1 MLDSLQNVLKNK
13 DSVVVISFSI
23 IVCLI
28 GVAIGQNLH
37 SDDDEQTS
45 VSEGIK
51 EPSSY
56 DSPMPISESPM
67 DEPDKIS
74 ENEIPV
80 MEEKMDEVPKELDI
94 NPAELNINK
103 VEDGNVE
110 NTDSEGKGVTDFFK
124 QPEVNPESFGIE
136 SSAPIISEPLA
147 SAPSTSE
154 QFQAPQTSI
163 PIPTSAPIQS
173 ITSSTSNPTPSSAPS
188 TSNPFASPPST
199 SNPISN
205 IPSESNPFQQ
215 PSITNK
221 PIILEQQGMFDEH
234 GGKNRSKKHRKHRKS
249 KKSRKHRK

>member
-56 DSPMPISESPM
+56 ESPISESPM

-74 ENEIPV
+74 ENEMPV
-80 MEEKMDEVPKELDI
+80 MENEMPVMEKKMDEVPKELDI
-94 NPAELNINK
+94 NPEEVNINK

-110 NTDSEGKGVTDFFK
+110 DIDSEGKGVTDFFK

-136 SSAPIISEPLA
+136 SITPIISEPQN
-147 SAPSTSE
+147 SAPTPPS
-154 QFQAPQTSI
+154 SI
-163 PIPTSAPIQS
+163 PIPTSAPIP
-173 ITSSTSNPTPSSAPS
+173 TSSPIPSEPISSIPS
-188 TSNPFASPPST
+188 TSNPF
-199 SNPISN
+199 
-205 IPSESNPFQQ
+205 QQ
-215 PSITNK
+215 PPSITNK

>member
-56 DSPMPISESPM
+56 ESPISESPM

-136 SSAPIISEPLA
+136 SSAPI
-147 SAPSTSE
+147 

-188 TSNPFASPPST
+188 TSNPFASPPSA
-199 SNPISN
+199 SNPIS
-205 IPSESNPFQQ
+205 ITPSASNPFQQ